1 MKGGVYVS
9 GCLAMMLTCAS
20 AAESARDAPWIGVW
34 QGKLEGLPGVTLTL
48 ADDTGELGGS
58 IVFNAVDSMHTR
70 VVESEAHVLMH
81 PDVDG
86 ASLSFQ
92 VKRTGDLLKK
102 TVHARELQM
111 TVTLVEGGKA
121 QLRCLNCGS
130 DSPATELERAP

>member
-1 MKGGVYVS
+1 MKGGVFVS
-9 GCLAMMLTCAS
+9 GCLAMMLTCA
-20 AAESARDAPWIGVW
+20 AAESASDAPWIGVW
-34 QGKLEGLPGVTLTL
+34 QGKLEGLPGVILTL

-58 IVFNAVDSMHTR
+58 IVFNAVDSSHTR

-81 PDVDG
+81 PHVDG

-92 VKRTGDLLKK
+92 VKRTGDFLKRS
-102 TVHARELQM
+102 VDARELQM

-130 DSPATELERAP
+130 DSPVTELERAP